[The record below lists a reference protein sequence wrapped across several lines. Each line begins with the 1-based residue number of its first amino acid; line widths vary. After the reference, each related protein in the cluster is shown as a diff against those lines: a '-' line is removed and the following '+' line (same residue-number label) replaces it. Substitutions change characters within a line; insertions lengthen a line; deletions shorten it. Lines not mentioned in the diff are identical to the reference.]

1 MRFEPLACA
10 SGKDIKPLQVSTS
23 AMLVYPGKQY
33 LSLINFGVVMQCIA
47 GSFGCTGG
55 KDVETLQVSTSA
67 QVCVDMTHK
76 LFS

>member
-1 MRFEPLACA
+1 
-10 SGKDIKPLQVSTS
+10 
-23 AMLVYPGKQY
+23 MLVCPDKQY